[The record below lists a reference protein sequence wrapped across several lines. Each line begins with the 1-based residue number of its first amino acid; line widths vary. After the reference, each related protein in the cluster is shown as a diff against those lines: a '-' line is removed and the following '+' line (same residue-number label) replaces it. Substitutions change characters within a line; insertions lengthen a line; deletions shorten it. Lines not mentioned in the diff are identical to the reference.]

1 MKRFS
6 KVYIAFIL
14 VILFAPIA
22 VMAFFSFNAGE
33 STAVF
38 TGFSLRWYKEL
49 FRNNNILDA
58 LKNSLILAQIGRAH
72 V

>member
-1 MKRFS
+1 MKKLS
-6 KVYIAFIL
+6 KLYIAFIL

-22 VMAFFSFNAGE
+22 VMAFFSFNSGE

-49 FRNNNILDA
+49 FRNSSFFA
-58 LKNSLILAQIGRAH
+58 